1 MSLAHRRRSGKP
13 QYIESFAAITRG
25 FAVAPCGSSE
35 ASRVVAA
42 LKGAESPFATRD
54 VSVNIGGIKQA
65 VGETGVAASNVS
77 QLAKAPGHT
86 ADTLR
91 GEVEGFL
98 VEIRAA

>member
-1 MSLAHRRRSGKP
+1 MR
-13 QYIESFAAITRG
+13 
-25 FAVAPCGSSE
+25 SSE